1 MWRDSMTTTTE
12 LPQTTDTDSA
22 LAQYHAAMKADSGD
36 TSTTLEK
43 DGAPTTV
50 SDAGSKAEEKNEPAQ
65 PAASNE
71 PDPANAVILANF

>member
-50 SDAGSKAEEKNEPAQ
+50 SDADKKPAEEVKTALPEDQQN
-65 PAASNE
+65 ASNLSL
-71 PDPANAVILANF
+71 IHI